1 MSKNIPPITKK
12 KRKANRSKK
21 VGLPAG
27 SLVYFGNKEKP
38 LNIEVISYNDSSYSM
53 KKVVSAEEALN
64 FITDSCITWLNVNGL
79 NNIEE
84 VKKLGNYVQ
93 LNNLLLE
100 DILDTEH
107 RPKVE
112 ILDEHILVIIKMLY
126 YGKDEQLISE
136 HLALV
141 LGKNYLITFQESEG
155 EDVFEPVRKRLQNTD
170 SSLRKRPADYLLFG
184 LLDAIVDNYFVIL
197 DKVSDKIET
206 IEDEIITHPREDMI
220 SEIQLLKKSAIFLQ
234 KSIMPSREVVNKN
247 EKTPHHL
254 IDTDTKHYFRDL
266 HDHTIQIVETL
277 STYRDILW
285 GLTDTYMGAMSNKM
299 NNIMR
304 LLTLISTIFIPLTFI
319 VGVYG
324 MNFKYMPE
332 LELWWAYP
340 LVWLVMIGISVAMI
354 FYFKRKKWL

>member
-234 KSIMPSREVVNKN
+234 KSIMPSRDRADPPRQHPSLRAPRP
-247 EKTPHHL
+247 T
-254 IDTDTKHYFRDL
+254 RA
-266 HDHTIQIVETL
+266 HDGAGVRRA
-277 STYRDILW
+277 YRRP
-285 GLTDTYMGAMSNKM
+285 
-299 NNIMR
+299 R
-304 LLTLISTIFIPLTFI
+304 LQ
-319 VGVYG
+319 
-324 MNFKYMPE
+324 E
-332 LELWWAYP
+332 
-340 LVWLVMIGISVAMI
+340 
-354 FYFKRKKWL
+354 